1 MPTVDCSQDKDGCF
15 CRAIESCR
23 DTFPPIKTG
32 VVHPVRAED
41 IEVVAEAVAQK
52 LIDPVLIGPKAR
64 VEAAA
69 LAAKIDISG
78 WPLVDVEH
86 SHAGAAKGAEMAAKG
101 EVDCLMKGG
110 LHTDEI
116 LHAIIVTRSLMTERH
131 ISHAYL
137 MDIPT
142 YHKPVVISDAA
153 VNIAPELDVKAD
165 IVQNAIHFWRSLFG
179 DDRPPKVALLAAVE
193 MVNPK
198 MQATIDAACLC
209 KMADRDQITGGIL
222 DGPLAFDNA
231 INKDAASSKNIKS
244 LVAGDPDIIIP
255 PNLESAN
262 IMSKELTFLAGAKAA
277 GIILGARIPVILT
290 SRADSIETKLMS
302 CALAI
307 KVAAA
312 RREGKFK

>member
-1 MPTVDCSQDKDGCF
+1 MTARDCKNTKDSCF
-15 CRAIESCR
+15 QRAIESCSSE
-23 DTFPPIKTG
+23 FPPLKTA
-32 VVHPVRAED
+32 VIHPVRPED
-41 IEVVAEAVAQK
+41 IELVAEAFKRK

-69 LAAKIDISG
+69 VTAKIDISN
-78 WPLVDVEH
+78 WILVDVEH
-86 SHAGAAKGAEMAAKG
+86 SHAGAAKGAEMAASG
-101 EVDCLMKGG
+101 EVESLMKGG

-116 LHAIIVTRSLMTERH
+116 LHAIITKRSLMTERR

-137 MDIPT
+137 MDIPN

-153 VNIAPELDVKAD
+153 VSIAPDLEGKAD
-165 IVQNAIHFWRSLFG
+165 IVQNAIHFWRALFG
-179 DDRPPKVALLAAVE
+179 DDRLPKVALLAAVE

-209 KMADRDQITGGIL
+209 KMADRGQITGGIL

-231 INKDAASSKNIKS
+231 INKDAAISKGIKS
-244 LVAGDPDIIIP
+244 EVAGDPDIIIP
-255 PNLESAN
+255 PDLESAN
-262 IMSKELTFLAGAKAA
+262 IMAKELTFLANAEAA
-277 GIILGARIPVILT
+277 GIILGARIPIILT
-290 SRADSIETKLMS
+290 SRADSLQTKLMS

-312 RREGKFK
+312 RKAGKFK